1 MFYLKGEKHLENF
14 LGVIKSGKILVLDG
28 ATGTNLQERG
38 LDKGKSGEAWVLE
51 KPEKIVEL
59 HRDFINA
66 GSNIIL
72 TCTFNGNCYRLQH
85 LGLEDQEKKINQ
97 IAVSL
102 AKQAVGDKNIFIA
115 GSIGPTGQM
124 LKPFGVLEPDDAKAA
139 FASQAKIL
147 DQAKVDLLV
156 IETQFDIGEA
166 IAAVNGVRSVSNL
179 PLIVSFSYDR
189 GLRTMMGVKPA
200 QAASELESLGVDAI
214 GINCGRSLDENE
226 KVLSEL
232 RSATSL
238 PIWFKP
244 NAGLPHLDGDG
255 ATVYDV
261 TPEMMGEKVAGWIT
275 SGANMIGGCC
285 GTTPA
290 HLAKIARNVANSSS
304 EK

>member
-1 MFYLKGEKHLENF
+1 MSAGNF
-14 LGVIKSGKILVLDG
+14 LAEIISGKILVLDG
-28 ATGTNLQERG
+28 ATGTNLQARG

-51 KPEKIVEL
+51 KPEQIIAL
-59 HRDFINA
+59 HRDFIAA

-72 TCTFNGNCYRLQH
+72 TCTFNGNHFRLQH
-85 LGLEDQEKKINQ
+85 LGLEDQEKDVNQ
-97 IAVSL
+97 AAVSL
-102 AKQAVGDKNIFIA
+102 AKEAVGDNRIFIA

-124 LKPFGVLEPDDAKAA
+124 LKPLGSLEPDEAKAA

-166 IAAVNGVRSVSNL
+166 TAAVNGVRSVSGL

-200 QAASELESLGVDAI
+200 QAATELEALGVDGI
-214 GINCGRSLDENE
+214 GINCGRSLEDNM
-226 KVLSEL
+226 KALSEL

-244 NAGLPHLDGDG
+244 NAGLPHLDSNG
-255 ATVYDV
+255 TTIYDV
-261 TPEMMGEKVAGWIT
+261 TPEIMGDKAGEWVAA
-275 SGANMIGGCC
+275 GANMIGGCC
-285 GTTPA
+285 GTTPD
-290 HLAKIARNVANSSS
+290 HLAKIAHNAANYSI
-304 EK
+304 KK